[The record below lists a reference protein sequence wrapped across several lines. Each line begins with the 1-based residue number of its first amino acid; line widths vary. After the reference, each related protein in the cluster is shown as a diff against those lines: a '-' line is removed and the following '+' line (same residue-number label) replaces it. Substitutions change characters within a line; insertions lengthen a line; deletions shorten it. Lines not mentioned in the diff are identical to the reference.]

1 MNSRCSQSP
10 KALRGRTSPL
20 TSSKPWPAGGQEVW
34 ASHWASGVGGGQG
47 QPPEDLEPHGAEG
60 KPTTTNFSMQFKR
73 QLKSNFKL
81 L

>member
-1 MNSRCSQSP
+1 M
-10 KALRGRTSPL
+10 
-20 TSSKPWPAGGQEVW
+20 W
-34 ASHWASGVGGGQG
+34 ARHWARGEGGGQG

-60 KPTTTNFSMQFKR
+60 KPTTTNFSMQFKC